1 MKDLL
6 GKEVQLGDS
15 VAFRHPR
22 PDRSLGMTT
31 DSLVIGTIE
40 HFTGKGMR
48 VKYSPE
54 NCYLGYEYTIEPRKV
69 DGMFTRHLY
78 DGQFVKVIK

>member
-15 VAFRHPR
+15 VAFCHPCY
-22 PDRSLGMTT
+22 DRNLGGTT
-31 DSLVIGTIE
+31 DTLTTGTIE

-48 VKYSPE
+48 VKYSPV
-54 NCYLGYEYTIEPRKV
+54 NAYLKYKRPRAT
-69 DGMFTRHLY
+69 DGMLTQHLY
-78 DGQFVKVIK
+78 VGQFVKV